1 MKGDQKGMKTYLDQ
15 FDLSGRVAVVT
26 GASEGIGR
34 DLALDLARA
43 GADLVIC
50 SRREQ
55 KLNEV
60 KKKIEDIGRKAEVF
74 VLDVC
79 NIRNIKE
86 LKPFILDSLG
96 KADVLVNSAGFST
109 PNLALD
115 VTEKDWDAMV
125 DTGLKGLFFCN
136 QTVGSIMRD
145 QKYGKII
152 NLSSTYACTTA
163 IGMSVYGTIKAGIS
177 HLTKILALEWATHGI
192 RVNAIAPTA
201 IKTPS
206 REKFLKNELLEKSLR
221 RIPLGRLAT
230 TEDLTGAAIYLASP
244 ASDFVTGQTLYV
256 DGGWVAAG

>member
-1 MKGDQKGMKTYLDQ
+1 MTTYLDQ

-34 DLALDLARA
+34 DMALDLAKA
-43 GADLVIC
+43 GADLIVC

-60 KKKIEDIGRKAEVF
+60 KKEIEDIGRKADVF

-79 NIRNIKE
+79 NLSNIKE
-86 LKPFILDSLG
+86 LKPFILDSFG
-96 KADVLVNSAGFST
+96 KADVLVNNAGFSA
-109 PNLALD
+109 PNLALN
-115 VTEKDWDAMV
+115 VTESDWDTMV
-125 DTGLKGLFFCN
+125 DTGLKGLFFCS

-163 IGMSVYGTIKAGIS
+163 IGMSVYGTIKAGVS
-177 HLTKILALEWATHGI
+177 HLTKMLALEWAPHGI
-192 RVNAIAPTA
+192 RVNAIGPTA

-206 REKFLKNELLEKSLR
+206 RARFLKDDVLKKSLS
-221 RIPLGRLAT
+221 RIPLGRLAE
-230 TEDLTGAAIYLASP
+230 TEDLMGAAIYLASP